1 MVKPDGFQR
10 GLVGE
15 VIRRFE
21 NKGLRLVALELKEVN
36 SQKAAILY
44 EEHRG
49 KDFYDS
55 LVELITSGPVV
66 GMILEGPQAIEVVRN
81 LIGSTNPAKASPG
94 TIRGDY
100 GLELPSNIVHASD
113 SQQSF
118 LRESRL
124 FFEREF

>member
-1 MVKPDGFQR
+1 
-10 GLVGE
+10 
-15 VIRRFE
+15 
-21 NKGLRLVALELKEVN
+21 
-36 SQKAAILY
+36 LY